1 MYQNIGLGS
10 VEASKIVVYR
20 KDFFGFCRY
29 GIEFQKVVCGSVN
42 IDYR

>member
-10 VEASKIVVYR
+10 VEASKIVYR

-29 GIEFQKVVCGSVN
+29 WIEFQKVVCGSVN